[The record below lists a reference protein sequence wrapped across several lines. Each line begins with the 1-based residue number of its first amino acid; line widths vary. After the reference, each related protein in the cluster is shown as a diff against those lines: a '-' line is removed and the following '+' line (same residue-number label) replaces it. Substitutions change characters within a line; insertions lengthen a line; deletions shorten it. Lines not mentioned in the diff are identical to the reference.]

1 MFVYQVA
8 DVKAFP
14 KKSFVSLEDQFRFA
28 VVFAAA
34 ELFIFLGGAFFLD
47 LTTPVSSRS
56 SRSGGNVS
64 AVSQR
69 VIGGSPP

>member
-14 KKSFVSLEDQFRFA
+14 KKKSLVSLEDQFRFA

-34 ELFIFLGGAFFLD
+34 ELFIFLGGLVFGLND
-47 LTTPVSSRS
+47 PGV
-56 SRSGGNVS
+56 
-64 AVSQR
+64 Q
-69 VIGGSPP
+69 

>member
-1 MFVYQVA
+1 MSRHFQ
-8 DVKAFP
+8 
-14 KKSFVSLEDQFRFA
+14 KKKFCVLEDQFRFA

-34 ELFIFLGGAFFLD
+34 ELFVFFGGAFCLD

-56 SRSGGNVS
+56 SGSGGNVS
-64 AVSQR
+64 AISQR